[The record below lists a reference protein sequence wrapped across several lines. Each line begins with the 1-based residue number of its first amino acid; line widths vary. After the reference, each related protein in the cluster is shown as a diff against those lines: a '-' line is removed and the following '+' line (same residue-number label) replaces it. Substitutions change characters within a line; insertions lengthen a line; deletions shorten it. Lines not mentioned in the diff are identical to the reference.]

1 MPNWCYNV
9 LTARGTKE
17 EIDSFL
23 AKTTK
28 ANQSTDF
35 ADMEPLVFDFN
46 SIIPMPNNVFRG
58 NIGQK
63 EQDECRAQG
72 IPNWYDWSISH
83 WGTKWNACHTA
94 VIRDAD
100 DKVSISFSTAWS
112 YPLPVMNEMIDMYPN
127 IDFDITSHEESDA
140 FVLQHTREGIEEGEN
155 RYYADGKAVEYND
168 EKDKWIDAD
177 GNEYDEYDESGYWFP
192 SDDMF

>member
-9 LTARGTKE
+9 LTARGTKDN
-17 EIDSFL
+17 IDAFVS
-23 AKTTK
+23 KTTK

-35 ADMEPLVFDFN
+35 ADIEPLVFDFN
-46 SIIPMPNNVFRG
+46 SIIPMPNNIFRG
-58 NIGQK
+58 SIGQK
-63 EQDECRAQG
+63 EQAECEAQG
-72 IPNWYDWSISH
+72 IPNWYDWSIGH
-83 WGTKWNACHTA
+83 WGTKWNACHTSI
-94 VIRDAD
+94 IRESD

-112 YPLPVMNEMIDMYPN
+112 YPLPVMNEMMDMFPD
-127 IDFDITSHEESDA
+127 IDFDITSQEESDA

-155 RYYADGKAVEYND
+155 RYYVDGNVVEYD
-168 EKDKWIDAD
+168 YDKDKWIDSN

>member
-23 AKTTK
+23 AKTTR

-35 ADMEPLVFDFN
+35 ADIEPIVFDFN

-63 EQDECRAQG
+63 EQDECAAQG
-72 IPNWYDWSISH
+72 IPNWYDWSIGH
-83 WGTKWNACHTA
+83 WGTKWNACHTD
-94 VIRDAD
+94 VIRESD
-100 DKVSISFSTAWS
+100 DKVCVCFSTAWS
-112 YPLPVMNEMIDMYPN
+112 YPLPVIRLMKIIIKRSCKALEKK
-127 IDFDITSHEESDA
+127 SLS
-140 FVLQHTREGIEEGEN
+140 
-155 RYYADGKAVEYND
+155 GKLKA
-168 EKDKWIDAD
+168 A
-177 GNEYDEYDESGYWFP
+177 GYVKQRRLLTP
-192 SDDMF
+192 